1 MKKYKVV
8 SNEDREKIY
17 NAYNSQNLTMQ
28 KISEI
33 FNCGYKTVQRILKQK
48 RTTGMLCKKQQGG
61 FKKQYLTAEEAQVIQ
76 NLIDVDATIT
86 LKEIKYQTGYAVSL
100 QCIACYIRRFSYS
113 FKRIS
118 VIAVAA
124 DAPGIW
130 EQRRIFALWFLEMR
144 TAGRSIVF
152 TDEVGFQFSA
162 RTSRGRSK
170 KGEKCQIVGPCL
182 RSKNITVMAGLTDS
196 TILHYDVLEN
206 NGNALAYEHFWTTL
220 LELETT
226 LIFRKIPSS

>member
-1 MKKYKVV
+1 
-8 SNEDREKIY
+8 
-17 NAYNSQNLTMQ
+17 
-28 KISEI
+28 
-33 FNCGYKTVQRILKQK
+33 
-48 RTTGMLCKKQQGG
+48 
-61 FKKQYLTAEEAQVIQ
+61 
-76 NLIDVDATIT
+76 
-86 LKEIKYQTGYAVSL
+86 
-100 QCIACYIRRFSYS
+100 
-113 FKRIS
+113 
-118 VIAVAA
+118 
-124 DAPGIW
+124 
-130 EQRRIFALWFLEMR
+130 MR